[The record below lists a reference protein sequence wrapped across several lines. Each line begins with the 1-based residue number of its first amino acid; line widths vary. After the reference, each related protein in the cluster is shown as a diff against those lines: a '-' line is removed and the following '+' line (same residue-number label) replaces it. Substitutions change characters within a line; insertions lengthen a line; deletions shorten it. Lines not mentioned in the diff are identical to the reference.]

1 MLVIPDIENKII
13 QIILI
18 VQMYDLQIYTELAIR
33 LLVCNNFAVA
43 TDLLT
48 QVPELA
54 QNPPR

>member
-1 MLVIPDIENKII
+1 
-13 QIILI
+13 
-18 VQMYDLQIYTELAIR
+18 MYDLQIYTELAIR